1 MRICLFQLCLLF
13 TWSALAAPGQVEV
26 VFLSEPSATSLKEP
40 IWKPLG
46 LVALADDNYKENCIK
61 TGDGCFHPQLGFIPD
76 ETKAAKQENP
86 VKLEYKTFNSDEV
99 NLVECREGEYFDIFC
114 GKEKKRAQKTSE
126 VEIWIDTSSSLRK
139 MDYSP
144 DPSRC
149 VRRSFVEKLQDQCK
163 DSKLAVLTYD
173 TSIKLAGSNES
184 LCQNYGTNDTERLIK
199 WIKASE
205 AKYLFIV
212 TDIDELNHELRDYL
226 DSIGA
231 IYHGSGVKSTSVKEL
246 ESYVSVVKK
255 QCV

>member
-1 MRICLFQLCLLF
+1 MKYVLFQLYLLVSF
-13 TWSALAAPGQVEV
+13 SALAAPGQVEI
-26 VFLSEPSATSLKEP
+26 VFLSEPTATSSIERN
-40 IWKPLG
+40 WTSLG
-46 LVALADDNYKENCIK
+46 KVSANDFKDECIK

-76 ETKAAKQENP
+76 DADSKVIDEKPAR
-86 VKLEYKTFNSDEV
+86 LEYKTFNSDEV

-114 GKEKKRAQKTSE
+114 GKAKKQIQKTSE

-139 MDYSP
+139 MDYSS
-144 DPSRC
+144 DPARC
-149 VRRSFVEKLQDQCK
+149 VRRSFVEKLQDQCS
-163 DSKLAVLTYD
+163 DSKLSVMTYD
-173 TSIKLAGSNES
+173 TSIKLSGSNEG
-184 LCQNYGTNDTERLIK
+184 LCQNYGTNDTERFIK

-231 IYHGSGVKSTSVKEL
+231 IYHGSGVKSTSVKDL
-246 ESYVSVVKK
+246 ESYVSIVKK